1 LVQNLPPFSAKERA
15 AAPPVVHPLLREHPE
30 TGQRPLYLGCHAR
43 EIVGMDLD
51 QGRALLRE
59 LEDWTTQPQFV
70 YRHKWRHGDF
80 VIWNNHGTMHR
91 VAPYDASVHS
101 PRDAPHGGFRE
112 SITGSGLTSRL
123 SRQ

>member
-1 LVQNLPPFSAKERA
+1 MHDIAYSRSLVQNLPPFSAKERA
-15 AAPPVVHPLLREHPE
+15 AVPPVVHPLLREHPE
-30 TGQRPLYLGCHAR
+30 TGLRTLYLFCHAR

-70 YRHKWRHGDF
+70 YKWRHGDF

-91 VAPYDASVHS
+91 VTPYDAAVRRRVMH
-101 PRDAPHGGFRE
+101 RTE
-112 SITGSGLTSRL
+112 VSGKALL
-123 SRQ
+123 EAA